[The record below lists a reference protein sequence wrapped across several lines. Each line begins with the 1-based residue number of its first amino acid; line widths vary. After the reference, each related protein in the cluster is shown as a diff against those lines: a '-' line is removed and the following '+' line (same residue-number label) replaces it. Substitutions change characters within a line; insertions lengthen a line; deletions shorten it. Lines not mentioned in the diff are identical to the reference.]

1 MAIVNSEQISGGVP
15 IGGVG
20 QGGAQD
26 RQAYFRV
33 TVPAGT
39 TTTDSILFGY
49 LPPHTRTTG
58 DLYVK
63 SDALGGATT
72 LNIGDSGVG
81 TAIAASANRYLAA
94 NAITTAGGVV
104 NTMATAGVFFKNTT
118 SQRLPIVGTFAAG
131 TVATPGVIE
140 VGISYLVE
148 EPQQ

>member
-1 MAIVNSEQISGGVP
+1 MAIFNSEQISQGVP

-33 TVPAGT
+33 SIPTGA
-39 TTTDSILFGY
+39 TTTDTINLGF
-49 LPPHTRTTG
+49 LPPHTRATG
-58 DLYVK
+58 QLFVK

-104 NTMATAGVFFKNTT
+104 STMATAGVFFKNTT
-118 SQRLPIVGTFAAG
+118 SQRLPIVATFAAG
-131 TVATPGVIE
+131 TVATAGFIE
-140 VGISYLVE
+140 VGLSYLVE